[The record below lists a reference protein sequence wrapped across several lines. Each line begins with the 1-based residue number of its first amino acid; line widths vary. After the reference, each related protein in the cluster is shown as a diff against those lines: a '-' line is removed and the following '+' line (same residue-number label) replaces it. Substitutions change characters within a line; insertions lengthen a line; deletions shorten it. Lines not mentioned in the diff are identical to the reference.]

1 MIDAMTER
9 VVSAQEI
16 ASLKSPYLKHV
27 AGSLQSS
34 GLAPLPPTQ
43 LRPKGSVFV
52 STADDLEKAL
62 ASKQG
67 LIIATENIV
76 NGELK
81 STEETAIF
89 STPSISAAMA
99 VVLPLFDKKSMRFHK
114 GIHATAVIDPSAK
127 IDSTA
132 HIGPYAVIGA
142 DTVIGKNA
150 RIGSHAVIEN
160 EVTIGDGC
168 ILHPHVYVAAQS
180 LIGHRV
186 EIHAHSSIGSD
197 GFGYVQAPDKKR
209 YKIPQIGR
217 VVLEDDVEIGAN
229 CAIDRATIFETRIR
243 RGTKLDNL
251 VHIAHNCELGEDCA
265 FAAGFMMAGSTKIGD
280 RFMCGGD
287 VVVAD
292 HLEITHDVI
301 LGGRS
306 GVTNDIKEPGA
317 YAGFPLEPMRDSL
330 RTLTNL
336 TKLTDMR
343 KQLADIKKKLG
354 M

>member
-1 MIDAMTER
+1 MIGSMTER

-16 ASLKSPYLKHV
+16 AGLKSPYIQHV

-34 GLAPLPPTQ
+34 GLAPLPPSH

-52 STADDLEKAL
+52 STAEDLKKAL
-62 ASKQG
+62 AAQQG
-67 LIIATENIV
+67 LIIATENILTSDV
-76 NGELK
+76 KPTG
-81 STEETAIF
+81 ETAIF

-99 VVLPLFDKKSMRFHK
+99 VVLPLFDKKSKRFHQ
-114 GIHATAVIDPSAK
+114 GIHPTAVIDPSAS
-127 IDSTA
+127 IESSA
-132 HIGPYAVIGA
+132 QIGAYAVIGA
-142 DTVIGKNA
+142 DTVIGKQT
-150 RIGSHAVIEN
+150 RIGSHVVIEN
-160 EVTIGDGC
+160 EVTIGDHC
-168 ILHPHVYVAAQS
+168 IFHPHVYIAAQS
-180 LIGHRV
+180 QIGHRV
-186 EIHAHSSIGSD
+186 EIHAHASIGSD

-229 CAIDRATIFETRIR
+229 CTIDRATIFETRIR

-292 HLEITHDVI
+292 HLEITNDVL

-336 TKLTDMR
+336 TKLTEMR